1 MRILEWAMNLRYVD
15 IGEEYTE
22 RKRRLRSEDDESLEH
37 VIERRRMATDRFKL
51 GRNSK
56 LGIQMI

>member
-1 MRILEWAMNLRYVD
+1 MNLRYVD

-37 VIERRRMATDRFKL
+37 VIERRRMAADRFKL